1 MKDILL
7 VTNYWHFECEKA
19 SSRYFTLANM
29 IAESGNNLEV
39 ITSTFYHA
47 TKNQRKYENEFLN
60 SFSYKITLIHESG
73 YSKNVSIKRII
84 SHKEFANNV
93 LNYIKN
99 RKKPDVIY
107 CVVPSLEVA
116 YLITKYAKEKGIR
129 VIVDIQ
135 DLWPEAYKM
144 IINIPIISNLLFY
157 PMASKANMIY
167 KAADELVAV
176 SHTYIDRAM
185 KVNKKC
191 KQGHSVFLGMELSKF
206 DLYAS
211 ERIILNKPVNEIW
224 IAYIGTLGH
233 SYDLISVIEALKILD
248 DRGISNIKFIVM
260 GDGPLRNKFENHARG
275 LNVNVEFIGKLDYKE
290 MVSILT
296 SCDIAVNPI
305 IKNSAASIINKH
317 ADYAAAGLPIIN
329 TQESFEFRTLL
340 EKNNAGLNCE
350 NNNPKDIADKLLRL
364 CKDNILR
371 KTMGRNSRKI
381 AEEKFDRLKTYKEI
395 IDLINE
401 Y

>member
-39 ITSTFYHA
+39 ITSTFYHD
-47 TKNQRKYENEFLN
+47 TKSQRQFDNEFLN
-60 SFSYKITLIHESG
+60 SFPYRITLIHESG
-73 YSKNVSIKRII
+73 YSKNVSIKRIL

-99 RKKPDVIY
+99 RKRPDVIY
-107 CVVPSLEVA
+107 CVVPSLDVA
-116 YLITKYAKEKGIR
+116 YLVTKYANENGIR

-135 DLWPEAYKM
+135 DLWPEAFKM
-144 IINIPIISNLLFY
+144 VINIPVISNLLFY
-157 PMASKANMIY
+157 PMTLKANMIY
-167 KAADELVAV
+167 KAADEIVAV
-176 SHTYIDRAM
+176 SQTYVDRAM

-191 KQGHSVFLGMELSKF
+191 EQGHSVFLGMELSKF

-211 ERIILNKPVNEIW
+211 ESVGINKPSNEIW

-233 SYDLISVIEALKILD
+233 SYDLISVIEALKILS

-260 GDGPLRNKFENHARG
+260 GDGPLRYKFEDHARS
-275 LNVNVEFIGKLDYKE
+275 LNVDVEFTGKLGYKE
-290 MVSILT
+290 MVGVLT

-305 IKNSAASIINKH
+305 KKNSAASIINKH
-317 ADYAAAGLPIIN
+317 ADYFAAGLPIIN
-329 TQESFEFRTLL
+329 TQESPEFRSLL
-340 EKNNAGLNCE
+340 EENNAGLNCE
-350 NNNPKDIADKLLRL
+350 NGNSTDIANKLAILIADESLRE
-364 CKDNILR
+364 I
-371 KTMGRNSRKI
+371 MGKKSRKL
-381 AEEKFDRLKTYKEI
+381 AENK
-395 IDLINE
+395 
-401 Y
+401 